1 MSRAVT
7 QQIHQIR
14 RSKKRAGQMVE
25 MHDNTTLSR
34 QVAGSS
40 EITHDSGA
48 SAVIRRLVFSVRPTT
63 RLESIVGSPSHAR
76 KGEMSARHLTD
87 RKVMPQLNI
96 LQVCVQRGVCG
107 FDAVFTVF

>member
-1 MSRAVT
+1 
-7 QQIHQIR
+7 
-14 RSKKRAGQMVE
+14 MVE

-34 QVAGSS
+34 QVAGRS
-40 EITHDSGA
+40 EITDEPGA
-48 SAVIRRLVFSVRPTT
+48 SAVVRSLVFSVRPTT
-63 RLESIVGSPSHAR
+63 RLESIVGSLLHAQ

-87 RKVMPQLNI
+87 RKVMQQLNI